1 VIGKRIRYF
10 RKRKNLTQKELGEL
24 IGISNRNA
32 DVRIAQYESES
43 RIPKRE
49 TINKLAEVLEISPYA
64 LRVPDLDTPLG
75 IIHTSFLQED
85 LWEQGLKLPV
95 AYPDIHRMLY
105 DCEKQMQRLKDGEIT
120 KEEYDNWRYNYE
132 GEEV

>member
-1 VIGKRIRYF
+1 MAVDLEDKSAAFLLQQGRRIVKVIGKRIRYF

-49 TINKLAEVLEISPYA
+49 TTNKIARVLEISPYA
-64 LRVPDLDTPLG
+64 LMVPDLDTPLG
-75 IIHTSFLQED
+75 
-85 LWEQGLKLPV
+85 
-95 AYPDIHRMLY
+95 
-105 DCEKQMQRLKDGEIT
+105 
-120 KEEYDNWRYNYE
+120 
-132 GEEV
+132 